1 MCLVLCQIWLKS
13 YVHECTVA
21 GREFVIDAQRIW
33 KLCMCVCSARKVFLT
48 VKEGIELFIGI
59 IEMKGKLGFRANRRW
74 WLLQVIQ
81 AILIIA

>member
-33 KLCMCVCSARKVFLT
+33 KLCMCVCVVQGRFFLT

-59 IEMKGKLGFRANRRW
+59 IENER
-74 WLLQVIQ
+74 
-81 AILIIA
+81 